1 MRQDLRSYD
10 FNLLRYGGEWKTED
24 LPLLLQRAPDRV
36 REAKRHQNW
45 QGLTLRPITFTAGEG
60 VPLSNAEE
68 LRSVSQT
75 FSALGNSVRL
85 RILLML
91 MDSKKPLHITAVASN
106 LKMDYGGV
114 HRHVE
119 ILRNAGLLQVF
130 EVGRS
135 RVLSPLN
142 IEQVREFITRAKDF
156 NKKR

>member
-1 MRQDLRSYD
+1 MSSSDDL
-10 FNLLRYGGEWKTED
+10 K
-24 LPLLLQRAPDRV
+24 
-36 REAKRHQNW
+36 
-45 QGLTLRPITFTAGEG
+45 
-60 VPLSNAEE
+60 
-68 LRSVSQT
+68 SVST
-75 FSALGNSVRL
+75 MFAALGNSVRI

-114 HRHVE
+114 YRHVE
-119 ILRNAGLLQVF
+119 VLRNAGLLQVY

-142 IEQVREFITRAKDF
+142 IEVVRDFITKAKTF

>member
-1 MRQDLRSYD
+1 
-10 FNLLRYGGEWKTED
+10 
-24 LPLLLQRAPDRV
+24 
-36 REAKRHQNW
+36 
-45 QGLTLRPITFTAGEG
+45 
-60 VPLSNAEE
+60 
-68 LRSVSQT
+68 
-75 FSALGNSVRL
+75 
-85 RILLML
+85 ML

-142 IEQVREFITRAKDF
+142 IEQVRDFITRAKDIS
-156 NKKR
+156 KQR

>member
-1 MRQDLRSYD
+1 MSSSD
-10 FNLLRYGGEWKTED
+10 
-24 LPLLLQRAPDRV
+24 
-36 REAKRHQNW
+36 
-45 QGLTLRPITFTAGEG
+45 
-60 VPLSNAEE
+60 E
-68 LRSVSQT
+68 LKSAST
-75 FSALGNSVRL
+75 MFAALGNTVRI

-114 HRHVE
+114 YRHVE
-119 ILRNAGLLQVF
+119 VLRNAGLLQVY

-142 IEQVREFITRAKDF
+142 IEMVRDFITKAKNF

>member
-1 MRQDLRSYD
+1 MS
-10 FNLLRYGGEWKTED
+10 GT
-24 LPLLLQRAPDRV
+24 
-36 REAKRHQNW
+36 
-45 QGLTLRPITFTAGEG
+45 
-60 VPLSNAEE
+60 EE
-68 LRSVSQT
+68 LKSVSQT
-75 FSALGNSVRL
+75 FSALGNVVRL

-119 ILRNAGLLQVF
+119 VLRNAGLLQVF

-142 IEQVREFITRAKDF
+142 MEQVREFVTKAKEF
-156 NKKR
+156 SKRR

>member
-1 MRQDLRSYD
+1 MS
-10 FNLLRYGGEWKTED
+10 
-24 LPLLLQRAPDRV
+24 
-36 REAKRHQNW
+36 
-45 QGLTLRPITFTAGEG
+45 AGE
-60 VPLSNAEE
+60 E
-68 LRSVSQT
+68 LKSASQT
-75 FSALGNSVRL
+75 FSALGNVVRL

-119 ILRNAGLLQVF
+119 VLRNAGLLQVF

-142 IEQVREFITRAKDF
+142 TDQVREFITKAKELS
-156 NKKR
+156 KRR

>member
-1 MRQDLRSYD
+1 LCGKGSIL
-10 FNLLRYGGEWKTED
+10 FVS
-24 LPLLLQRAPDRV
+24 A
-36 REAKRHQNW
+36 
-45 QGLTLRPITFTAGEG
+45 
-60 VPLSNAEE
+60 SEE
-68 LRSVSQT
+68 LKSASQT
-75 FSALGNSVRL
+75 FSALGNIVRL

-91 MDSKKPLHITAVASN
+91 MDSKKPLHITAVANN

-142 IEQVREFITRAKDF
+142 TEQVREFILKAKDVS
-156 NKKR
+156 KHR

>member
-1 MRQDLRSYD
+1 
-10 FNLLRYGGEWKTED
+10 
-24 LPLLLQRAPDRV
+24 
-36 REAKRHQNW
+36 
-45 QGLTLRPITFTAGEG
+45 
-60 VPLSNAEE
+60 LSEKGRTQVVSTTEE
-68 LRSVSQT
+68 LKSMSQT
-75 FSALGNSVRL
+75 FSALGNIVRL

-142 IEQVREFITRAKDF
+142 IEQVHDFITNAKVF
-156 NKKR
+156 TKR

>member
-1 MRQDLRSYD
+1 MSASDDLKSASMM
-10 FNLLRYGGEWKTED
+10 F
-24 LPLLLQRAPDRV
+24 A
-36 REAKRHQNW
+36 
-45 QGLTLRPITFTAGEG
+45 
-60 VPLSNAEE
+60 
-68 LRSVSQT
+68 
-75 FSALGNSVRL
+75 ALGNSVRL

-114 HRHVE
+114 YRHVE
-119 ILRNAGLLQVF
+119 VLRDAGLLQVF

-142 IEQVREFITRAKDF
+142 VELVRDFISKGKNF

>member
-1 MRQDLRSYD
+1 
-10 FNLLRYGGEWKTED
+10 
-24 LPLLLQRAPDRV
+24 
-36 REAKRHQNW
+36 
-45 QGLTLRPITFTAGEG
+45 
-60 VPLSNAEE
+60 LSAVEE
-68 LRSVSQT
+68 LKSASQT
-75 FSALGNSVRL
+75 FSALGNIVRL

-119 ILRNAGLLQVF
+119 VLRNAGLLQVF

-142 IEQVREFITRAKDF
+142 TDQVRELIMQAKEF
-156 NKKR
+156 SRRR

>member
-1 MRQDLRSYD
+1 MS
-10 FNLLRYGGEWKTED
+10 
-24 LPLLLQRAPDRV
+24 
-36 REAKRHQNW
+36 
-45 QGLTLRPITFTAGEG
+45 AGD
-60 VPLSNAEE
+60 E
-68 LRSVSQT
+68 LKSASQT
-75 FSALGNSVRL
+75 FSALGNTVRL

-142 IEQVREFITRAKDF
+142 IEQVREFITKAKDVS
-156 NKKR
+156 KRR

>member
-1 MRQDLRSYD
+1 
-10 FNLLRYGGEWKTED
+10 
-24 LPLLLQRAPDRV
+24 
-36 REAKRHQNW
+36 
-45 QGLTLRPITFTAGEG
+45 
-60 VPLSNAEE
+60 LSSGEE
-68 LRSVSQT
+68 LKSASQT
-75 FSALGNSVRL
+75 FSALGNTVRL

-142 IEQVREFITRAKDF
+142 IEQVREFITKAKDVS
-156 NKKR
+156 KRR

>member
-1 MRQDLRSYD
+1 
-10 FNLLRYGGEWKTED
+10 LL
-24 LPLLLQRAPDRV
+24 V
-36 REAKRHQNW
+36 RMGRLVSA
-45 QGLTLRPITFTAGEG
+45 AD
-60 VPLSNAEE
+60 E
-68 LRSVSQT
+68 LKSVSRT
-75 FSALGNSVRL
+75 FSALGNTVRL

-119 ILRNAGLLQVF
+119 VLRNAGLLQVF

-142 IEQVREFITRAKDF
+142 IEQVRDFIARAKDF
-156 NKKR
+156 SKRR

>member
-1 MRQDLRSYD
+1 
-10 FNLLRYGGEWKTED
+10 
-24 LPLLLQRAPDRV
+24 
-36 REAKRHQNW
+36 
-45 QGLTLRPITFTAGEG
+45 
-60 VPLSNAEE
+60 
-68 LRSVSQT
+68 
-75 FSALGNSVRL
+75 
-85 RILLML
+85 ML

-142 IEQVREFITRAKDF
+142 IEQVREFITKAKEF